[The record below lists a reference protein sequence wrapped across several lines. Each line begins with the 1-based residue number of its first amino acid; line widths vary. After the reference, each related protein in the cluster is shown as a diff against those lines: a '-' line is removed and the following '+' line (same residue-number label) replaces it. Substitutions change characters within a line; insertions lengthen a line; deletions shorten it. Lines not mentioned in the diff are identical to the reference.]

1 MLTGVVAFLLFLIV
15 LLAIPLTLTFQVSW
29 KHLFQ
34 NEIELQWAFGLV
46 HFRVPPFKPK
56 ASFSEDEEMEQKV
69 GRWKRSTS
77 GKRNIFAVIR
87 HKAFRRRIFRF
98 IGNLWHAVHKKNL
111 SLRVRIGLG
120 DPADTGQL
128 WGILGAMVG
137 LLANV
142 REASI
147 AIEPEFLD
155 TIFELDSSGSVRIIP
170 LQMVYLTMLLLLSP
184 SIWHGIRQIRMAEQ

>member
-29 KHLFQ
+29 KHFFQ

-46 HFRVPPFKPK
+46 QFRVPPFKPK
-56 ASFSEDEEMEQKV
+56 APSSEDEEMEQKV

-77 GKRNIFAVIR
+77 GKRNFFAAIR
-87 HKAFRRRIFRF
+87 QKAFRRRIFRF

-120 DPADTGQL
+120 DPADTGRL
-128 WGILGAMVG
+128 WGILGPTVG
-137 LLANV
+137 LVANV

-155 TIFELDSSGSVRIIP
+155 ATFELDGSGSVRIIP
-170 LQMVYLTMLLLLSP
+170 LQMAYLTMLLLLSP